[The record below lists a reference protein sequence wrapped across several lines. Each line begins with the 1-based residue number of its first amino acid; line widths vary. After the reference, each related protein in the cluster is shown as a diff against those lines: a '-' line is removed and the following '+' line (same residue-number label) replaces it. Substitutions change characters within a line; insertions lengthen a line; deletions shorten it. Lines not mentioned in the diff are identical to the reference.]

1 MDWDRSGSLHTWY
14 PSLEQSAAAR
24 SEVMYVFWVPGKT
37 QLSFRA
43 FNEEMIC
50 WVSVSTLW
58 QSQVGNA
65 YLIDLFIVDFRLEFE
80 LNNVNDSH
88 FDDEG
93 CVSRW

>member
-1 MDWDRSGSLHTWY
+1 
-14 PSLEQSAAAR
+14 
-24 SEVMYVFWVPGKT
+24 
-37 QLSFRA
+37 
-43 FNEEMIC
+43 
-50 WVSVSTLW
+50 VSTLR

-93 CVSRW
+93 CVSR